1 MNGLVSERIEFW
13 AKQTPNKPALKIP
26 RRLSALKYTYEEISF
41 ARLQEMIERIQNN
54 LQELGVHKGERV
66 LVFVK
71 PGRYLAALTFA
82 LFRIG
87 AIPVFIDPG
96 MGKKN
101 LLTCIEKVKPTTLI
115 AEPIVHLIKT
125 FTLLFGKKAFSS
137 VKRSIKTDGLFP
149 FFTPSLKSF
158 VQSKAKTLAKLEKP
172 EARDLAAILFTSGGT
187 GTPKGVQYDHSL
199 FKTQTELLQKMF
211 SLDSTEIDCPG
222 FPLFSLFTMSM
233 GMTSIIPDMDASK
246 PSKANPQKLI
256 QNIQDQKVSFV
267 AGSPAIW
274 EPVADYCLQHGITL
288 PTLKYVVMFGA
299 PVSLAIHK
307 KFSQVLPNGTTY
319 TPYGATEA
327 LPISL
332 VDGKTLLSN
341 FSERMEKGLGTCLGT
356 PVSGV
361 SLKIIPISDQATTCL
376 EAVPAMT
383 IGEIIVRG
391 EMVTKAYD
399 QNPEATKLAKI
410 YDDQSFWHR
419 MGDIGYLDHEGVLWF
434 CGRLGHRVSAQ
445 GKLMSSIQCE
455 AIFNQHSQV
464 KRTALVGIGT
474 APNQIPAII
483 VELKRETTHDK
494 EILKKELRELALK
507 YEHTKDIE
515 KFFFKESFPVD
526 VRHNIKI
533 DRLKLKAE
541 VEQGM
546 LL

>member
-1 MNGLVSERIEFW
+1 MNGLVSERMEFW
-13 AKQTPNKPALKIP
+13 AKQTPDKPALKIP
-26 RRLSALKYTYEEISF
+26 RLKSELNYSYEEISF
-41 ARLQEMIERIQNN
+41 GRLQEMIEQIQNH
-54 LQELGVHKGERV
+54 LQELGVHKAERV

-87 AIPVFIDPG
+87 AVPVFIDPG

-101 LLTCIEKVKPTTLI
+101 LLTCIEKVNPTTLI
-115 AEPIVHLIKT
+115 AEPIVHLIKMI
-125 FTLLFGKKAFSS
+125 TLLLGKKTFRSI
-137 VKRSIKTDGLFP
+137 KRSIKTEGLFP
-149 FFTPSLKSF
+149 FFTPSLKDF
-158 VQSKAKTLAKLEKP
+158 IKTKPKPVVTHEKP
-172 EARDLAAILFTSGGT
+172 EAHDLAAILFTSGGT

-199 FKTQTELLQKMF
+199 FQTQTELLQKMF
-211 SLDSTEIDCPG
+211 SLNSTEIDCPG

-233 GMTSIIPDMDASK
+233 GMTSIIPDMNASK

-274 EPVADYCLQHGITL
+274 EPVADYCLKHGLTL

-299 PVSLAIHK
+299 PVSLAIHR
-307 KFSQVLPNGTTY
+307 KFSQVLPSGTTY

-332 VDGKTLLSN
+332 VDGKTLLANYSDK
-341 FSERMEKGLGTCLGT
+341 MEQGLGTCLGK

-361 SLKIIPISDQATTCL
+361 SLKIIPISDEVTSCL
-376 EAVPAMT
+376 EAVPPLT

-399 QNPEATKLAKI
+399 QNPQATKLAKI
-410 YDDQSFWHR
+410 YDEQSFWHR

-434 CGRLGHRVSAQ
+434 CGRLGHRVSHH

-455 AIFNQHSQV
+455 AIFNQHPEV
-464 KRTALVGIGT
+464 KRTALVGIGS
-474 APNQIPAII
+474 APNQTPAII
-483 VELKRETTHDK
+483 IELKAQATSDRET
-494 EILKKELRELALK
+494 LKKELREMALK
-507 YEHTKDIE
+507 FEHTKDIE

-541 VEQGM
+541 VEQGR